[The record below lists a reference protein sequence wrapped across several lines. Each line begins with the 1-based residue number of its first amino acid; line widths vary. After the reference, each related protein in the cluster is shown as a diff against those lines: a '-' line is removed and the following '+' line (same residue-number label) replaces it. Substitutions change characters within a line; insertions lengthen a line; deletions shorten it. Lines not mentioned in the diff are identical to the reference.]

1 MVGNRS
7 GNGRPCSLLPLIQD
21 EIGMRKDVK
30 RSLVFWPLLTSVIVV
45 MVSWLG
51 TTSWFG
57 EFSTPARTPVSSR
70 PAAENAAASG
80 AKTTAPSLPT
90 AKPVSRAVATTTTPQ
105 INVLHNPISPPDVD
119 VSVVERVEHGSRGM
133 RMPLRLERE
142 MISPTASIAT
152 SEMPTELP
160 EEELPAAPAPAIA
173 KPVNEQLN
181 EQLSI
186 AAANKFDAFAFKP
199 AHDDSSLH
207 GNLALGVTNTVVID
221 ASTDADVIDDAAPH
235 QEISET
241 AAGHATR
248 LVAPVREEQQELA
261 GHDAAIA
268 SHLPHHELSLAE
280 SYDQLAT
287 LGPEVDYSRVRGN
300 EVVLNVAAPPVAATP
315 DIASNPAPHESILP
329 KSVSVLAKISPRAAL
344 DPRAP
349 EVISKTNADD
359 KNASSQASTSV
370 FQADR
375 RSHQLSPA
383 GWPVTISLD
392 HQLELLAEYSKSDS
406 EAADAAMTLR
416 QQELAAVSQ
425 WTHRVQD
432 TLREL
437 RTLPRLGAPR
447 AGDLIA
453 SLDRLRAEGRET
465 AESMA
470 TREIQIRFLY
480 ACFAIERRVAV
491 WNPIWELTQRGDTQ
505 TLTSR
510 SILESDVDAGA
521 FVAGARLILSET
533 GDAEGWSRYL
543 LLDEIENAATGTSNE
558 DRAMLAKR
566 FLARLRWHGLHPE
579 HREWLGNDA
588 IEQLAVAVRPWTRGA
603 VDYASLLNQIE
614 HQESNEIDTVSL
626 EIAEAVQTLRHADN
640 PVAVE
645 VASAIDTYYRNANVR
660 MAISQP
666 MLQRMLPTIA
676 PQTIPVR
683 TEMLGSRVRGTSH
696 VQSKLNIELL
706 PSPNHW
712 QIDLQTTG
720 NVQTRSVGFSG
731 PVALRTHGDAD
742 FQATTPIEITPDGV
756 QLGDSWVDV
765 RGENRLQGIESD
777 YDNWPLIGA
786 LVRTIAESRY
796 ESLEPISNRLSQEKV
811 RDQVGGEIDQR
822 VDKQTNDSAR
832 NLSKMV
838 LGPLGAL
845 RLDPQVA
852 DMQTTT
858 DRLLARYRLA
868 GDWQLGAHTPRPR
881 ALRDSLMS
889 VQVHQSAMNNTLEQ
903 LVPRDRPRLIS
914 EMIHE
919 GMLLFGKE
927 TQTIPEDIPDDVM
940 IQFAKTRPIT
950 VEIEDGKLWLT
961 LRIVRLT
968 RGETFDLRRFVVR
981 AAYVPKVDGL
991 HATLVRDG
999 HLSISGPSLSM
1010 RERLPIRAIFN
1021 KVLSPNHGFPL
1032 TTEALAQHS
1041 AVDGLQISQLELR
1054 EGWIAMSIS
1063 EADAARIATRPR

>member
-1 MVGNRS
+1 
-7 GNGRPCSLLPLIQD
+7 
-21 EIGMRKDVK
+21 MRKDVK

-57 EFSTPARTPVSSR
+57 EFTTPARTPVSSR

-80 AKTTAPSLPT
+80 AKTTAPALPT
-90 AKPVSRAVATTTTPQ
+90 AKPVSRAVATITPQ
-105 INVLHNPISPPDVD
+105 ISVLHNPISPPDVD

-152 SEMPTELP
+152 SELPTELP

-199 AHDDSSLH
+199 AHDDSSMH

-221 ASTDADVIDDAAPH
+221 ADASNDANAIDDAAPH

-453 SLDRLRAEGRET
+453 SLDRLRSEGRET

-505 TLTSR
+505 TLASR

-822 VDKQTNDSAR
+822 VDKQINDSAR

-927 TQTIPEDIPDDVM
+927 TQTIPDDIPDDVM